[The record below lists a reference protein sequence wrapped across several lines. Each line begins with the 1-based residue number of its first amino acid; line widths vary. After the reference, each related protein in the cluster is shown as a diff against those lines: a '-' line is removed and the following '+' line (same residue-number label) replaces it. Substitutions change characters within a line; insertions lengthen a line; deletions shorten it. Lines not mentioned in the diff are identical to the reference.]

1 MSHRVLFRARLTR
14 WLLVAMGALLPRVA
28 EAVAYTFSTPIAG
41 DSVPVTLSLSD
52 VPGNAGVDVSIS
64 IPAGQGD
71 LLGLFGNVSNE
82 ALIGGMAIS
91 DPSHIV
97 TQSSFSANGVT
108 KVGGGNTMEPVGNWD
123 WGLRFGQNGSAGGP
137 VLGASFRITGSGI
150 TVAQLTGALNQ
161 GWRFG
166 VRIQSTPGPGGSA
179 KVGLSGSQPPNGQG
193 PTVSISSP
201 VNGFLTSNTPI
212 TVTGSF
218 TGTAPVTVTV
228 NGVTATLSGSSY
240 TASVALVEGPNTL
253 TATATNSGGSAS
265 ASVTVVRDSTPPG
278 VTFTSP
284 PDGSVTAETSV
295 LVTGTVTD
303 ASPIT
308 SFTLNG
314 QTVALTNGAFSTTV
328 SLAVGAN
335 PLTASATD
343 AAGNTG
349 SASITVSRALVPTI
363 AISSPANGLL
373 TRNAPLTVTG
383 TFTGTAPVA
392 ITANGVTAGLSGTS
406 YSAPVALSE
415 GANTLTA
422 TATNAVGSA
431 SASVSVTLDTTPP
444 VVAITS
450 PPDGTLTAAASVT
463 VTGTVT
469 DASPISAFTV
479 NGNPVTLSAG
489 AFTTTVSLL
498 SGPNPI
504 VAQATDAAGNTGS
517 AGITVNRGAAP
528 SIAISAPANG
538 LLTRNTPITVTGTFA
553 GTAAVTVKVNGVD
566 ATLSGSSYS
575 ASVPL
580 LEGANTLTAIATN
593 ALGSASASVSVT
605 LDTTPPVVTITSP
618 VDGALVVG
626 TPVTVT
632 GTVTDASPITSFTVN
647 GSPVTLSSGA
657 FITSVPL
664 ALGANPISA
673 SATDAAGNTGSAA
686 ISVTRA
692 TPPTISITSPANGLL
707 TRNTPVSVTGN
718 VSGSPPLS
726 VNVNGVG
733 ATVGGSSFSAS
744 VPLSEGPNTLTAV
757 ATNAAGTANAS
768 VNVTLDTTPPVVT
781 ITTPPNGAV
790 FTTTP
795 QTVAGTVADASPI
808 AVLSIGG
815 QAAPPGNSFS
825 RSYDLVSGSNPIA
838 VQATDAAGN
847 VGIASVIV
855 TLQAAQT
862 PLSIHIQS
870 PPDGSVVSTPYLPV
884 SGSVSDPNAS
894 VNVNGIGA
902 DTTAD
907 NAFTAPLVVLQQG
920 DNTLVATAQRAG
932 STATDT
938 VTVRYEKP
946 PQIHILH
953 PRNGTRLRVATTDV
967 SGFVDDFSAA
977 VDVNGVTAS
986 VDEAGGFV
994 AHGVPLSVGPN
1005 PLDAQAVSLD
1015 GLVGTDSALVTR
1027 DDGQPPLLRL
1037 VMYDREA
1044 STIADGFAAFRG
1056 ALARRGIAPE
1066 LFTPV
1071 VDQVLTGTSFS
1082 VQLFVFAEDPGS
1094 VTIPEV
1100 AEFGAE
1106 PTQELRPIEELE
1118 QEIDPVL
1125 FVQILPADFEPSFF
1139 QVYNLQVREV
1149 GE

>member
-1 MSHRVLFRARLTR
+1 V
-14 WLLVAMGALLPRVA
+14 GALLPRIA
-28 EAVAYTFSTPIAG
+28 AAVAYTFSTPIAG
-41 DSVPVTLSLSD
+41 DSVPVTLVLSD
-52 VPGNAGVDVSIS
+52 APSSAGVDVSIS

-82 ALIGGMAIS
+82 ALVPGMGIS
-91 DPSHIV
+91 DTSHIV

-108 KVGGGNTMEPVGNWD
+108 KVGGGNTMEPIGNWD

-150 TVAQLTGALNQ
+150 TVAQLTGAVNQ

-166 VRIQSTPGPGGSA
+166 VRVQSTLGPGGSA

-201 VNGFLTSNTPI
+201 VNGFLTRNTPI

-218 TGTAPVTVTV
+218 TGMPPVTVTV
-228 NGVTATLSGSSY
+228 NGAAATLSGSSY
-240 TASVALVEGPNTL
+240 TASVPLVEGPNTL

-265 ASVTVVRDSTPPG
+265 ASVTVVRDSTAP
-278 VTFTSP
+278 VITFTSP
-284 PDGSVTAETSV
+284 PEGLVTAETSV
-295 LVTGTVTD
+295 LLTGTVTD

-373 TRNAPLTVTG
+373 TRNTPLTVTG
-383 TFTGTAPVA
+383 TFTGTAPIA
-392 ITANGVTAGLSGTS
+392 IAVNGATATLSGTS
-406 YSAPVALSE
+406 YSASVALSE
-415 GANTLTA
+415 GANALMA

-431 SASVSVTLDTTPP
+431 SASGSVTLDTTPP
-444 VVAITS
+444 VVTITS
-450 PPDGTLTAAASVT
+450 PPDGTLTGTPTIT

-469 DASPISAFTV
+469 DASPISAFAV
-479 NGNPVTLSAG
+479 NGNAVTLSAG
-489 AFTTTVSLL
+489 AFTATVALL

-517 AGITVNRGAAP
+517 AAITVNRGAAP
-528 SIAISAPANG
+528 SIAISSPANG
-538 LLTRNTPITVTGTFA
+538 LLTRDTPITVSGTFA
-553 GTAAVTVKVNGVD
+553 GTAPVTVKVNGVT

-575 ASVPL
+575 ASVPVV
-580 LEGANTLTAIATN
+580 EGGNTLTATATN
-593 ALGSASASVSVT
+593 ALGSASASVSAT
-605 LDTTPPVVTITSP
+605 LDTTPPVVTITGP
-618 VDGALVVG
+618 ADGALVAG

-632 GTVTDASPITSFTVN
+632 GTVTDASPISAFTVN
-647 GSPVTLSSGA
+647 DTPVTLSSGA
-657 FITSVPL
+657 FTTTVSV
-664 ALGANPISA
+664 AVGSNPISA
-673 SATDAAGNTGSAA
+673 SATDAAGNTGTAA

-692 TPPTISITSPANGLL
+692 TPPTISIAAPANGLL
-707 TRNTPVSVTGN
+707 TRNTPISVTGT
-718 VSGSPPLS
+718 VSGTPPLS

-733 ATVGGSSFSAS
+733 ATISGASFSAT
-744 VPLSEGPNTLTAV
+744 VPLNEGVNTLAAI
-757 ATNAAGTANAS
+757 ATNAAGSANAS
-768 VNVTLDTTPPVVT
+768 VTATLDTTPPVVT
-781 ITTPPNGAV
+781 ITTPANGAV

-795 QTVAGTVADASPI
+795 QTVAGTVTDASPI
-808 AVLSIGG
+808 AALTIGG
-815 QAAPPGNSFS
+815 QPAPPGNAFS

-847 VGIASVIV
+847 VGISAVIV

-862 PLSIHIQS
+862 PLSIRIQS

-894 VNVNGIGA
+894 VSVNGIGA

-907 NAFTAPLVVLQQG
+907 HAFVAPLVVLQEG
-920 DNTLVATAQRAG
+920 DNTLVATAQRTG

-938 VTVRYEKP
+938 VTVRYQKP

-953 PRNGTRLRVATTDV
+953 PRNGTRLRVTTTDV
-967 SGFVDDFSAA
+967 SGFVDDVSAA

-986 VDEAGGFV
+986 VDEAGGFI

-1005 PLDAQAVSLD
+1005 PLNAQAVSLD
-1015 GLVGTDSALVTR
+1015 GLVGTDSAIVTR
-1027 DDGQPPLLRL
+1027 DDDQPPLLRVVL
-1037 VMYDREA
+1037 YDREA
-1044 STIADGFAAFRG
+1044 STIADGFAAFKDS
-1056 ALARRGIAPE
+1056 LARRGVSTE
-1066 LFTPV
+1066 QFTPV
-1071 VDQVLTGTSFS
+1071 VDQVLSGKSSS
-1082 VQLFVFAEDPGS
+1082 VQLFVFGEQPGS

-1100 AEFGAE
+1100 AEFGAQ

-1125 FVQILPADFEPSFF
+1125 FVQILPADFEPSYF
-1139 QVYNLQVREV
+1139 QVYSLRIREV